1 MAELPEYLRPRRQK
15 PQLAAKPNW
24 PARLSWFGSWLLLLL
39 ALVLCLVG
47 VWQLVHTIRTAPAAQ
62 IAVVG
67 ELSTRQRDILTTQL
81 QPLVSAG
88 YFTADLTQIRDGALS
103 QPWVDQVTVTRQWP
117 NGIVVRVLPR
127 HAVARWG
134 SGRLLSDQAVV
145 FVEAEPVDRRDL
157 PLLHGPASQSQLM
170 MQQYQQI
177 NQWFAPLGLRL
188 QELHLT
194 DRMTWFMKFD
204 SGLRVIVDQEQTHT
218 KLQRL
223 SYLAQHGLDVAW
235 PHIAAIDLRYRNGMA
250 LQWRTGRAPLVRD
263 ARFVL
268 AQPVAVPAVES
279 SAAASASAVLPPVP
293 PADTAPSAD

>member
-1 MAELPEYLRPRRQK
+1 MAELPEYLRPRR
-15 PQLAAKPNW
+15 AKPNLAPNTNW
-24 PARLSWFGSWLLLLL
+24 STRLSWFGSWLLLVL
-39 ALVLCLVG
+39 ALTLCLVG
-47 VWQLVHTIRTAPAAQ
+47 VWQLVQTIRTAPAAQ

-67 ELSTRQRDILTTQL
+67 ELSKRQHAVLVQQL

-127 HAVARWG
+127 HPVARWG

-177 NQWFAPLGLRL
+177 NQWFSPLGLRL

-194 DRMTWFMKFD
+194 ERMTWFMKFD

-223 SYLAQHGLDVAW
+223 SYLAQNGLDVAW
-235 PHIAAIDLRYRNGMA
+235 PHVAAIDLRYRNGMA
-250 LQWRTGRAPLVRD
+250 LQWRTGRAPLIREGQ
-263 ARFVL
+263 FVL
-268 AQPVAVPAVES
+268 APPPEPAESTGTVATVA
-279 SAAASASAVLPPVP
+279 
-293 PADTAPSAD
+293 TAN

>member
-1 MAELPEYLRPRRQK
+1 MAELPEYLRPRRAK
-15 PQLAAKPNW
+15 PNLTAKPNW

-39 ALVLCLVG
+39 ALLLCLVG
-47 VWQLVHTIRTAPAAQ
+47 GWRLVQTIRTAPAAMVS
-62 IAVVG
+62 VVG
-67 ELSTRQRDILTTQL
+67 DLSPYQREILTQKL
-81 QPLVSAG
+81 QPLVNSG

-177 NQWFAPLGLRL
+177 NQWFAPLGIRL

-194 DRMTWFMKFD
+194 ERMTWFMKFD

-223 SYLAQHGLDVAW
+223 SYLAQQGLQDAW
-235 PHIAAIDLRYRNGMA
+235 PYIAAIDLRYRNGMA
-250 LQWRTGRAPLVRD
+250 LQWRMARAPLVRD
-263 ARFVL
+263 GQFVL
-268 AQPVAVPAVES
+268 AQPPAEPVAPAVTDS
-279 SAAASASAVLPPVP
+279 LPVG
-293 PADTAPSAD
+293 TGQ

>member
-1 MAELPEYLRPRRQK
+1 MAELPEYLRPRR
-15 PQLAAKPNW
+15 AKPPVAPKPHW
-24 PARLSWFGSWLLLLL
+24 PERLSWLGSWLLLLL
-39 ALVLCLVG
+39 ALVLCALGVLRLV
-47 VWQLVHTIRTAPAAQ
+47 QTIQAEPAAMISVAGQ
-62 IAVVG
+62 
-67 ELSTRQRDILTTQL
+67 LSTRQREILTTQL
-81 QPLVSAG
+81 QPLVNAG

-103 QPWVDQVTVTRQWP
+103 KPWVDQVTVTRHWP

-157 PLLHGPASQSQLM
+157 PLLHGPATQSQRM

-177 NQWFAPLGLRL
+177 NQWFAPLGMRL

-194 DRMTWFMKFD
+194 ERMTWFMRFD

-223 SYLAQHGLDVAW
+223 SYLAKQGLHDAW
-235 PHIAAIDLRYRNGMA
+235 PHIVAIDLRYRNGMA

-263 ARFVL
+263 GQFVL
-268 AQPVAVPAVES
+268 AQPPEPPLVSAALAVPAV
-279 SAAASASAVLPPVP
+279 AR
-293 PADTAPSAD
+293 